1 MRQSGVLMHMTSLPS
16 PGGVGTLGKEAYA
29 FADFMEKAGLRV
41 WQMLPIGP
49 TGYGESPYQSGSTH
63 AGNPMLIDLE
73 LLREEGLLDAEL
85 PDPASDPTAWTFP
98 MCARARRR
106 CCACPFSSRLRA
118 LRRTCANFPRGRRGR
133 RTAKETS
140 TGWTPTPS
148 TPPSRMPAA
157 ELCGRS
163 GRNNIRT
170 CGAWT
175 PRPLRRAPTFTA
187 TASGCSSASGR
198 R

>member
-1 MRQSGVLMHMTSLPS
+1 
-16 PGGVGTLGKEAYA
+16 
-29 FADFMEKAGLRV
+29 MEKAGLHV

-85 PDPASDPTAWTFP
+85 PDPASDLDRVDFP
-98 MCARARRR
+98 SVRARKEALLRLSFQQSFAR
-106 CCACPFSSRLRA
+106 VEKDVREFSARQAWSPDGKRNVNWLDTYA
-118 LRRTCANFPRGRRGR
+118 
-133 RTAKETS
+133 
-140 TGWTPTPS
+140 S

-163 GRNNIRT
+163 GQRNIRT

-175 PRPLRRAPTFTA
+175 PRPLKKAPIFTA
-187 TASGCSSASGR
+187 TASGCSSASGGR
-198 R
+198 

>member
-85 PDPASDPTAWTFP
+85 PDPASDPDRVDFP
-98 MCARARRR
+98 NVRARKEALLRLSFQQSFAR
-106 CCACPFSSRLRA
+106 VKKDVREFSARQA
-118 LRRTCANFPRGRRGR
+118 
-133 RTAKETS
+133 
-140 TGWTPTPS
+140 
-148 TPPSRMPAA
+148 
-157 ELCGRS
+157 
-163 GRNNIRT
+163 
-170 CGAWT
+170 
-175 PRPLRRAPTFTA
+175 
-187 TASGCSSASGR
+187 
-198 R
+198 

>member
-85 PDPASDPTAWTFP
+85 PDPASDPDRVDFP
-98 MCARARRR
+98 NVRARKEALLRLSFQQSFAR
-106 CCACPFSSRLRA
+106 VEEDVREFSARQAWS
-118 LRRTCANFPRGRRGR
+118 PDGRKKRQLAGH
-133 RTAKETS
+133 
-140 TGWTPTPS
+140 
-148 TPPSRMPAA
+148 
-157 ELCGRS
+157 L
-163 GRNNIRT
+163 
-170 CGAWT
+170 
-175 PRPLRRAPTFTA
+175 RPLRRHQ
-187 TASGCSSASGR
+187 GCLRRGYVDEVAETISGR
-198 R
+198 AARGRRAL